1 MTPREHSDRTYP
13 VTMLLQSEALVDL
26 AAISANTALMARMT
40 RAEVMAVVKADAY
53 GHGLVP
59 SARAALDGGATWVGV
74 ATLDE
79 ARAIRAAGITA
90 PTLAWLHTTGQDFA
104 EAITAD
110 VDLSASSL
118 AQLDEIVEAARGTG
132 RAARLHLKADT
143 GLSRA
148 GALPE
153 DWPRLLDAATKAQAD
168 GHAEVIGV
176 WSHLARADEPD
187 AESNAVQLAAF
198 LEALDAAD
206 AAGVHAPVRHLAN
219 TPGLLAAPETHFDLV
234 RPGLGLFGLSPFPA
248 DERAAGLRPAMTLR
262 ARVALVKRVPAGTSV
277 SYGHTYTTSE
287 ETTLALVP
295 LGYGDGVPR
304 AASGSGPVDI
314 NGRRFTVSGRICMDQ
329 FVVDVGDHPV
339 AEGDVATLFGPDG
352 PSADDWAEV
361 TGTINY
367 EIVARVGPRVPRR
380 YVGGRA

>member
-1 MTPREHSDRTYP
+1 
-13 VTMLLQSEALVDL
+13 MLFQTEALVDL
-26 AAISANTALMARMT
+26 AAVGANTALMAAMT

-59 SARAALDGGATWVGV
+59 SARAALEGGATWIGV

-79 ARAIRAAGITA
+79 ARAIRRAGITA

-104 EAITAD
+104 EAVTAE
-110 VDLSASSL
+110 VDLSVSSL
-118 AQLDEIVEAARGTG
+118 AQLEEVTEAARGTG
-132 RAARLHLKADT
+132 HLARLHLKVDT

-153 DWPRLLDAATKAQAD
+153 DWPRLLDAAAKVQAN
-168 GHAEVIGV
+168 GHAEIIGV

-187 AESNAVQLAAF
+187 ADSNAAQLLAF

-206 AAGVHAPVRHLAN
+206 AAGVHPPLRHLAN

-234 RPGLGLFGLSPFPA
+234 RPGLGLFGLSPFA
-248 DERAAGLRPAMTLR
+248 GRDHGLRPAMTLR
-262 ARVALVKRVPAGTSV
+262 AKVALVKRVPAGTSV

-287 ETTLALVP
+287 TTTLALVP

-304 AASGSGPVDI
+304 AASGLGPVDI
-314 NGRRFTVSGRICMDQ
+314 NGRRFTVAGRICMDQ

-339 AEGDVATLFGPDG
+339 AEGDVATLFGPEG

-367 EIVARVGPRVPRR
+367 EIVSRIAPRVPRR
-380 YVGGRA
+380 HIGGTT

>member
-1 MTPREHSDRTYP
+1 
-13 VTMLLQSEALVDL
+13 MLFQSEALVDL
-26 AAISANTALMARMT
+26 AAVRANTALMAGMT

-59 SARAALDGGATWVGV
+59 SARAALEGGATWIGV

-90 PTLAWLHTTGQDFA
+90 PTLAWLHTTGHDFA
-104 EAITAD
+104 GAVTAD
-110 VDLSASSL
+110 VDLSVSSL
-118 AQLDEIVEAARGTG
+118 AQLDEVADAARGTG

-143 GLSRA
+143 GLSRG

-153 DWPRLLDAATKAQAD
+153 EWPRLLDAAAKAQAD

-198 LEALDAAD
+198 LEALEAAD

-234 RPGLGLFGLSPFPA
+234 RPGLGLFGLSPFAGRAPA
-248 DERAAGLRPAMTLR
+248 GDPAAGLRPAMTLR
-262 ARVALVKRVPAGTSV
+262 ARVALVKRVPAGTNV
-277 SYGHTYTTSE
+277 SYGHTYTTDK

-304 AASGSGPVDI
+304 AASGTGPVDV
-314 NGRRFTVSGRICMDQ
+314 NGRRFTVAGRICMDQ
-329 FVVDVGDHPV
+329 FVVDVGDPPV

-352 PSADDWAEV
+352 PSADEWAEV
-361 TGTINY
+361 TATINY

-380 YVGGRA
+380 YIGGSR